1 MVFIRADANSVI
13 ATGHIMRC
21 MAIANQLQK
30 QGETVTFLVADEYPV
45 DMLNE
50 NGFSYIVLHTDW
62 NDMESELLLL
72 KELIQEYEVCV
83 LFVDSY
89 QVSGLYFTEL
99 SKTVKVIYLDDRNA
113 FPYDVSEIINYSHY
127 YRDFEYEKVYGAS
140 DVKLWLGCE
149 YIPLRE
155 EFCEMEQK
163 DISEYIQNVMITTGG
178 TDRYHVSDLVLEMLS
193 KQYPDIVFHM
203 VVGRFFDNADRLKA
217 LAEERKN
224 VKLYERIAKM
234 SALMSECDIAISA
247 GGTTLYELCAAGIPT
262 ICFSVADNQVQG
274 IKAMKEQDIML
285 AAGDIRDGREIFGKR
300 LVMSFE
306 RLQERKVRL
315 AYSRRMQGLVDGKG
329 AERIARIIKGQD

>member
-21 MAIANQLQK
+21 MAIANQLKK
-30 QGETVTFLVADEYPV
+30 QGEMVTFLVADEYPV

-62 NDMESELLLL
+62 KDMESELLLL
-72 KELIQEYEVCV
+72 KELIQEYEIRV

-99 SKTVKVIYLDDRNA
+99 SKAVKVIYLDDRNA
-113 FPYDVSEIINYSHY
+113 FLYDVSEIINYSHY
-127 YRDFEYEKVYGAS
+127 YQDFQYEKVYGAS

-163 DISEYIQNVMITTGG
+163 DISQHIQNVMITTGG
-178 TDRYHVSDLVLEMLS
+178 TDRYHVSDLVLEMLP
-193 KQYPDIVFHM
+193 KKYPDIVFHM

-217 LAEERKN
+217 LAEEREN

-234 SALMSECDIAISA
+234 SELMRKCDVAISA
-247 GGTTLYELCAAGIPT
+247 GGTTLYELCAAGIPA
-262 ICFSVADNQVQG
+262 ICFSVADNQVRG
-274 IKAMKEQDIML
+274 IKAMKEQDIMCT
-285 AAGDIRDGREIFGKR
+285 AGDIRDGRENFVKR
-300 LVMSFE
+300 LVMGFN
-306 RLQERKVRL
+306 RLQDRNVRL
-315 AYSRRMQGLVDGKG
+315 AYSKRMQGLVDGKG
-329 AERIARIIKGQD
+329 AERIARIIRG